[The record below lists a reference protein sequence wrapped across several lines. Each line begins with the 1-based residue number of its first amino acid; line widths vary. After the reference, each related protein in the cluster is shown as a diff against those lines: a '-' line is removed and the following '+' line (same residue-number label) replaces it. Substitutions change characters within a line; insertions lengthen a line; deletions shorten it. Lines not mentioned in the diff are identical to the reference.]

1 MFYGILHCNNI
12 QNIKYLVIIET
23 YFKFISKMQLNNAD
37 LQTNTISYVESSPVL
52 SALEGNNGLFLRGL
66 TVYSQAT
73 LTGVQGIFVYSWWS
87 IYIIFVYLYFFCYN
101 IFRGFGASIGNE
113 RSERACFGCIE
124 NVSFKE
130 DKDFLFKLLF
140 SFGYQV
146 EYNTLT
152 GNLYQKAVKR

>member
-1 MFYGILHCNNI
+1 MQHNN
-12 QNIKYLVIIET
+12 L
-23 YFKFISKMQLNNAD
+23 D
-37 LQTNTISYVESSPVL
+37 LQTNTISYVESSPIL
-52 SALEGNNGLFLRGL
+52 SALEGNNGQFFTGQNGIL
-66 TVYSQAT
+66 TSNINRDARDFCLLLVVYIHCFCLS
-73 LTGVQGIFVYSWWS
+73 IFS
-87 IYIIFVYLYFFCYN
+87 FVTN
-101 IFRGFGASIGNE
+101 VFRGFGASIGNG

-152 GNLYQKAVKR
+152 GNLYQKAVK

>member
-1 MFYGILHCNNI
+1 MQPNN
-12 QNIKYLVIIET
+12 L
-23 YFKFISKMQLNNAD
+23 D
-37 LQTNTISYVESSPVL
+37 LQTNTISYVESSPIL
-52 SALEGNNGLFLRGL
+52 SALEGDNGLFFTGHNGILTSNINRGARDFCL
-66 TVYSQAT
+66 LLVVYIHCFC
-73 LTGVQGIFVYSWWS
+73 LPIFS
-87 IYIIFVYLYFFCYN
+87 FVTN
-101 IFRGFGASIGNE
+101 IFRGFGASIGNG

-140 SFGYQV
+140 SFGNQV

>member
-1 MFYGILHCNNI
+1 
-12 QNIKYLVIIET
+12 
-23 YFKFISKMQLNNAD
+23 MQLNNAD

-52 SALEGNNGLFLRGL
+52 SALEGNNGLFFTGNNGIL
-66 TVYSQAT
+66 TSNINRAARDFCLLLVVYIHYFC
-73 LTGVQGIFVYSWWS
+73 LPIFS
-87 IYIIFVYLYFFCYN
+87 FVTN

-130 DKDFLFKLLF
+130 DKDFLSKLLF

-152 GNLYQKAVKR
+152 GNIYHKAVK

>member
-1 MFYGILHCNNI
+1 
-12 QNIKYLVIIET
+12 
-23 YFKFISKMQLNNAD
+23 MQLNNAD

-52 SALEGNNGLFLRGL
+52 SALEGDNGLFFTGRNGILTSNINRGARDFCL
-66 TVYSQAT
+66 LLVVYIHYFC
-73 LTGVQGIFVYSWWS
+73 LPIFS
-87 IYIIFVYLYFFCYN
+87 FVTN

-113 RSERACFGCIE
+113 RSERACFGSIE

-130 DKDFLFKLLF
+130 DKDFLSKLLF

-152 GNLYQKAVKR
+152 GNIYHKAVK

>member
-1 MFYGILHCNNI
+1 MQHNN
-12 QNIKYLVIIET
+12 L
-23 YFKFISKMQLNNAD
+23 D
-37 LQTNTISYVESSPVL
+37 LQTNTISYVESSPIL
-52 SALEGNNGLFLRGL
+52 SALEGNNGQFFTGQNGIL
-66 TVYSQAT
+66 TSNINRDARDFCLLLVVYIHCFC
-73 LTGVQGIFVYSWWS
+73 LPIFS
-87 IYIIFVYLYFFCYN
+87 FVTN
-101 IFRGFGASIGNE
+101 VFRGFGASIGNG

>member
-1 MFYGILHCNNI
+1 MQHNN
-12 QNIKYLVIIET
+12 L
-23 YFKFISKMQLNNAD
+23 D
-37 LQTNTISYVESSPVL
+37 LQTNTISYVESSPIL
-52 SALEGNNGLFLRGL
+52 SALEGNNGQFFTGQNGIL
-66 TVYSQAT
+66 TSNINRDARDFCLLLVVYIHCFCLS
-73 LTGVQGIFVYSWWS
+73 IFS
-87 IYIIFVYLYFFCYN
+87 FVTN
-101 IFRGFGASIGNE
+101 VFRGFGASIGNG

-152 GNLYQKAVKR
+152 GSLYQKAVKR

>member
-1 MFYGILHCNNI
+1 MQHNN
-12 QNIKYLVIIET
+12 L
-23 YFKFISKMQLNNAD
+23 D
-37 LQTNTISYVESSPVL
+37 LQTNTISYVESSPIL
-52 SALEGNNGLFLRGL
+52 SALEGNNGQFFTGQNGIL
-66 TVYSQAT
+66 TSNINRDARDFCLLLVVYIHCFCLS
-73 LTGVQGIFVYSWWS
+73 IFS
-87 IYIIFVYLYFFCYN
+87 FVTN
-101 IFRGFGASIGNE
+101 VFRGFGASIGNG

-140 SFGYQV
+140 LFGYQV

>member
-1 MFYGILHCNNI
+1 
-12 QNIKYLVIIET
+12 
-23 YFKFISKMQLNNAD
+23 MQLNNAD

-52 SALEGNNGLFLRGL
+52 SALEGNNGLFFTGNNGIL
-66 TVYSQAT
+66 TSNINRAARDFCLLLVVYIHYFC
-73 LTGVQGIFVYSWWS
+73 LPIFS
-87 IYIIFVYLYFFCYN
+87 FVTN
-101 IFRGFGASIGNE
+101 IFRGFGASIGNG

-130 DKDFLFKLLF
+130 DKDFLSKLLF

-152 GNLYQKAVKR
+152 GNIYHKAVK

>member
-1 MFYGILHCNNI
+1 
-12 QNIKYLVIIET
+12 
-23 YFKFISKMQLNNAD
+23 MQLNNAD

-52 SALEGNNGLFLRGL
+52 SALEGNNGLFFTGNNGIL
-66 TVYSQAT
+66 TSNINRAARDFCLLLVVYIHYFC
-73 LTGVQGIFVYSWWS
+73 LPIFS
-87 IYIIFVYLYFFCYN
+87 FVTN

-113 RSERACFGCIE
+113 RSERACYGSIE

-130 DKDFLFKLLF
+130 DKDFLSKLLF

-152 GNLYQKAVKR
+152 GNIYHKAVK